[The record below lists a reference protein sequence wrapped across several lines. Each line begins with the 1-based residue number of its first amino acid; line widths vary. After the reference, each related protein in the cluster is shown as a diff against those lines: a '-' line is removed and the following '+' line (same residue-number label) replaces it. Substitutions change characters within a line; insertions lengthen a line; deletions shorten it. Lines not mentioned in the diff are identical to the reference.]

1 MKIFLSD
8 FMMNDLFFLS
18 QRVQSYFTFLILRS
32 DRRLFKI
39 DLVLIVHA
47 GEFKRRILVFE
58 ANIRDLEH

>member
-18 QRVQSYFTFLILRS
+18 QRVQSYFTFLILSS

-47 GEFKRRILVFE
+47 REFKRRILVFE